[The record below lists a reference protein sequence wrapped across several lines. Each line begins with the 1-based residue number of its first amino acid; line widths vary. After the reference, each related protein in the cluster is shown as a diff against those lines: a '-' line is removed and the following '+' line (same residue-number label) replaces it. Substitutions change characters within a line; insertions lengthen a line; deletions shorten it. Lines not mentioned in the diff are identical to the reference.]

1 MPKRPEQHTEV
12 ERKYDVPADAA
23 LPDLVAA
30 GLFPGSTRA
39 VELLDATYYDTD
51 DRSLFAH
58 RVVLRRRSGGHD
70 AGWHVKSPSGRGRN
84 EFRWPLGR
92 GRAVPAAVRAEL
104 KPLIDDHELK
114 PLARVRT
121 TRTVVTVQ
129 DAAGTP
135 QVEICD
141 DLVETDDLRR
151 GTSASWREWEAEVS
165 EGIPAEEATRL
176 LDRIESAL
184 LAHGAQPSVSAS
196 KLARAIGETPVPA
209 APPAAPDAAAISDPD
224 PAALSAAA
232 ALGPA
237 VQEIATRLLR
247 SEEGVRR
254 DAEDAVHQ
262 ARVQVRTLRS
272 LLHVY
277 RPLFRD
283 RDVERLD
290 TRLKRFGRRLGEA
303 RDAEV
308 RARFLRT
315 RLDELGELG
324 QVPSEALQTR
334 LDAGSGW
341 KVYQQHHRRLVKQL
355 DSRST
360 ARLRSAL
367 EELITAPPFAAAA
380 VQRADLVLPPC
391 LRAALGELER
401 ATTELEAH
409 AGSEEH
415 LHAVRKAARRLR
427 YGATALKGCGL
438 LPADALKALI
448 SASKQ
453 LQDALGDHRD
463 DVLLAERVEGF
474 LADTAD
480 PADAAVLTRLRDHA
494 RERAAAELLDFEP
507 QLRAVF
513 SAARSLL
520 ARWAG

>member
-12 ERKYDVPADAA
+12 ERKYDVSADAA

-92 GRAVPAAVRAEL
+92 GRAVPAAVRTEL

-141 DLVETDDLRR
+141 DLVETDDLRH
-151 GTSASWREWEAEVS
+151 GTSASGREWEAAVS
-165 EGIPAEEATRL
+165 EGLPAEEATRL
-176 LDRIESAL
+176 LDGIEAEL
-184 LAHGAQPSVSAS
+184 RAHGAQPSVSAS
-196 KLARAIGETPVPA
+196 KLARAIGETPGPA
-209 APPAAPDAAAISDPD
+209 APVSAPGSTAASDPD
-224 PAALSAAA
+224 PAAPSATA

-283 RDVERLD
+283 RAVERLD

-308 RARFLRT
+308 RARFLRA
-315 RLDELGELG
+315 RLDEVRELG
-324 QVPSEALQTR
+324 QVPSEALQAR

-355 DSRST
+355 DSQST
-360 ARLRSAL
+360 ARLRAAL
-367 EELITAPPFAAAA
+367 DERSPAPPCAAAA
-380 VQRADLVLPPC
+380 VQRADLLLPPC

-401 ATTELEAH
+401 AATDLEVH
-409 AGSEEH
+409 PDSEDH

-427 YGATALKGCGL
+427 YGAAALKDSGL
-438 LPADALKALI
+438 LPADALRALI

-474 LADTAD
+474 LTETTD
-480 PADAAVLTRLRDHA
+480 PTDAAVLTRLRDHA
-494 RERAAAELLDFEP
+494 RVRAAAELLDFEP

-513 SAARSLL
+513 AAARSLL
-520 ARWAG
+520 ARWDG

>member
-12 ERKYDVPADAA
+12 ERKYDVSANAA

-104 KPLIDDHELK
+104 KPLIDDHDLK

-129 DAAGTP
+129 DADGTP

-176 LDRIESAL
+176 LDGIEAQL

-209 APPAAPDAAAISDPD
+209 APVSAPGPTTASDPD
-224 PAALSAAA
+224 PAALSAAT

-283 RDVERLD
+283 RAVERLD

-308 RARFLRT
+308 RARFLRA
-315 RLDELGELG
+315 RLDEVRELG
-324 QVPSEALQTR
+324 QIPSKALQAR

-341 KVYQQHHRRLVKQL
+341 EVYRQHHRRLLKQL
-355 DSRST
+355 DSPST
-360 ARLRSAL
+360 ARLHATL

-380 VQRADLVLPPC
+380 VQRADLLLPPC

-401 ATTELEAH
+401 AATELEGH
-409 AGSEEH
+409 PDSEDR

-427 YGATALKGCGL
+427 YGAAALKDSGL

-474 LADTAD
+474 LAETTD
-480 PADAAVLTRLRDHA
+480 PTDAAVLARLRDHA
-494 RERAAAELLDFEP
+494 RVRAAAELLDFEP

-513 SAARSLL
+513 AAARSLL
-520 ARWAG
+520 ARWDG